1 MFKIWLILHHLF
13 VLGSQVRKMKNKRF
27 SICMEHWFSQKSLG
41 GNRII
46 SETSIY
52 LMWHWETLVNIFT
65 NLKIFYSF
73 LNWNCW
79 LSYCALYFLNVL
91 FLQKQYL
98 RILPF
103 PRKCQTNKAITLMPS
118 SMCLSKIFSFIKI
131 WLCFHSI
138 FKHEQVTFFCLDC
151 KLMNLYFNCTLNS
164 IHNCPQNV
172 TFACMTSPN
181 KTNTS

>member
-1 MFKIWLILHHLF
+1 MSKTWLSLHHLL
-13 VLGSQVRKMKNKRF
+13 VPESQVTKMQHKWF
-27 SICMEHWFSQKSLG
+27 SLCMGHWFLRNSLG
-41 GNRII
+41 GNRLI
-46 SETSIY
+46 SETNIY

-91 FLQKQYL
+91 LLQKQYL

-103 PRKCQTNKAITLMPS
+103 PLKCQTNNAITLMPS
-118 SMCLSKIFSFIKI
+118 FLCLSQFFSFIKI
-131 WLCFHSI
+131 WFYFHSI
-138 FKHEQVTFFCLDC
+138 FKHELVPFFCLYC
-151 KLMNLYFNCTLNS
+151 KLMHLYFNCTPTS

-172 TFACMTSPN
+172 MFACMTSPS